1 MDREYRYALIN
12 ILRSDKTTL
21 WDVKNKLINK
31 FPDVEWVCKVQDT
44 VGPLLAATDKWPL
57 QYISV

>member
-1 MDREYRYALIN
+1 MDREYKYALIN

-57 QYISV
+57 